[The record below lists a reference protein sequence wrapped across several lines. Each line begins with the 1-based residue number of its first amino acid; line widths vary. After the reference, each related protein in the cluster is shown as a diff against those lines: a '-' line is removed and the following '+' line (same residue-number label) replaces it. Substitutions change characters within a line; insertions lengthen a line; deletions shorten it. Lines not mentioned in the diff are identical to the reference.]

1 MALRATQGTLTST
14 PFLLCTETRFLGGN
28 LSQFEPTEVESLTR
42 VFQAKASA
50 PKRGDGEVRG
60 TREEGTCHK
69 RQVPL
74 PTPHCLSTT
83 HVRRHGEPTSPST
96 SYKRVQSTTSETCS
110 KRGPT
115 QGMGGWAMKNRLH
128 GWHACQAL
136 SEEARRLCDS
146 LAGNTGNSDIYSLPT
161 LH

>member
-1 MALRATQGTLTST
+1 MTFSGRNDRISGRNEIL
-14 PFLLCTETRFLGGN
+14 PEVP
-28 LSQFEPTEVESLTR
+28 LSQFEPTELESLTR

-96 SYKRVQSTTSETCS
+96 SSKRVQSTTSVTCATS
-110 KRGPT
+110 EDPHK
-115 QGMGGWAMKNRLH
+115 GWAGGR
-128 GWHACQAL
+128 
-136 SEEARRLCDS
+136 
-146 LAGNTGNSDIYSLPT
+146 
-161 LH
+161 

>member
-28 LSQFEPTEVESLTR
+28 LSQFEPTELESLTR

-96 SYKRVQSTTSETCS
+96 SYKRVQSSTTSEGTRG
-110 KRGPT
+110 RGPERGA
-115 QGMGGWAMKNRLH
+115 QQKRDSAHGRGRGGDSSGGAGDAK
-128 GWHACQAL
+128 
-136 SEEARRLCDS
+136 S
-146 LAGNTGNSDIYSLPT
+146 LAGARAGNAT
-161 LH
+161 TKRRRE